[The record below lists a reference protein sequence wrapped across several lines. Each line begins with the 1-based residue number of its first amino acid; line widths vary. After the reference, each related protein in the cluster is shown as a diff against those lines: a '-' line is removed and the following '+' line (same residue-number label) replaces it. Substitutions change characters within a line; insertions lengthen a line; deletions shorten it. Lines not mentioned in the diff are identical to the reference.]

1 MFSGNTKQNEQYVD
15 LFCFLLE
22 LNIKQQIHTAQFNFV
37 KCTIDCIV
45 VIFDRTKWVSTSCL
59 ECQFTL

>member
-37 KCTIDCIV
+37 KRTIDCIV
-45 VIFDRTKWVSTSCL
+45 VIFDRTK
-59 ECQFTL
+59 